1 MQATCLTLTAMTV
14 DRYLAV
20 LYPFKSIE
28 YRTTKLAFAINI
40 IIWVASISLNIPY
53 FIYYNQVQLSNVT
66 YCISKFPEK
75 EIEIGLTLYTV
86 LISYVLPLMT
96 IIFCYM
102 RMIIKIYSKSS
113 DQKLVEQSK
122 NFSGRREQNFKINQY
137 KRSQDTNDIC
147 AKFQQSSLDKINYC
161 THEDLSDNETIHHN
175 PRKKE
180 SFKASRPFLKK
191 NNLLRKEEGK
201 NIFYQSNSAKLNI
214 NTNFNSA
221 LTIKKQ
227 KFKIL
232 LLIATVS
239 ITFGLTWL
247 PAHVIQIWKVV
258 FNSSFP
264 YNDLMYIIK
273 VISHTLTYSN
283 SLLNPFIY
291 VFIGAK
297 FRSHINAEFNELYQV
312 YCLKQKKINNNS
324 HSKMSSAGS
333 SMAILNR
340 NRIDKCSTVCA
351 MTNNKKNSV
360 RL

>member
-1 MQATCLTLTAMTV
+1 MTV

-122 NFSGRREQNFKINQY
+122 NFSGRKENNFKTNQCRRPE
-137 KRSQDTNDIC
+137 RSLNKIDTC
-147 AKFQQSSLDKINYC
+147 VKFNQSSSDKISYSN
-161 THEDLSDNETIHHN
+161 HENLSDNETIHYN
-175 PRKKE
+175 SRKKE
-180 SFKASRPFLKK
+180 SFKYDRPLLKK
-191 NNLLRKEEGK
+191 NNLLTKEERK
-201 NIFYQSNSAKLNI
+201 NFINQPNGAKSNIS
-214 NTNFNSA
+214 THFNSA

-239 ITFGLTWL
+239 ITFALTWL
-247 PAHVIQIWKVV
+247 PAHVIQIWKVA

-264 YNDLMYIIK
+264 YNDVMYIIK

-297 FRSHINAEFNELYQV
+297 FRSHIHAEFSELYQV
-312 YCLKQKKINNNS
+312 YCLKQKKINS
-324 HSKMSSAGS
+324 TSLSKMSSAGS
-333 SMAILNR
+333 SMAVLNR
-340 NRIDKCSTVCA
+340 NKLDKFSTVCV
-351 MTNNKKNSV
+351 MTNTKKNSV